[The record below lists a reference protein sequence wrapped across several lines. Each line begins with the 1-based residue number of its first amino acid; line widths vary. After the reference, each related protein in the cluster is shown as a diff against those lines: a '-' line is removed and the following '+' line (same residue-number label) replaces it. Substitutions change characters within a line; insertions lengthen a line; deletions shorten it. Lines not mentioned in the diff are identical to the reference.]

1 MIRNYVIFNG
11 KSSDEIEGLVIE
23 ELPNIT
29 RPKKR
34 IDYVVI
40 DGKDGDIPEEQ
51 GYSSYTK
58 ELQIGL
64 KPNVDIDEVMNYFDG
79 GGTAIFSNEPNKI
92 YNVIADDKVD
102 YKRLVTFKKA
112 TVKFHVQPYKY
123 LVDEA
128 PFVLNITNQ
137 TELKVSNVGYLTSK
151 PIITL
156 YGSGTVEMK
165 INGVTIFN
173 INIDDEYV
181 VVDSLQEEAYK
192 NNILKNR
199 QMTGRFPTLKSGI
212 NTIEWV
218 GNLTKIKIE
227 PKSRWL

>member
-1 MIRNYVIFNG
+1 MTRNYVIFNG
-11 KSSDEIEGLVIE
+11 KCSDEIDGLVIE
-23 ELPNIT
+23 ESPTIS

-34 IDYVVI
+34 IEYIVI
-40 DGKDGDIPEEQ
+40 DGKDGDIAEEQ

-58 ELQIGL
+58 ELKIGL
-64 KPNVDIDEVMNYFDG
+64 KPNADIDEVMNYFDG
-79 GGTAIFSNEPNKI
+79 GGIAIFSNEPDKI
-92 YNVIADDKVD
+92 YNVIADDKID

-123 LVDEA
+123 LAEEA
-128 PFVLNITNQ
+128 PFIFNITNQ
-137 TELKVSNVGYLTSK
+137 TELKVSNVGYISSK

-156 YGSGTVEMK
+156 YGTGTVELIVNG
-165 INGVTIFN
+165 INVFHID
-173 INIDDEYV
+173 IDDEYV

-199 QMTGRFPTLKSGI
+199 QMTGRFPILKSGI
-212 NTIEWV
+212 NTIKWV